1 MSEIKDN
8 KDNLEN
14 TAVDTEVENLFD
26 ESDATLEVTRDS
38 VLKSMDKTK
47 KRVKTAKKIGIA
59 IAVVL
64 LAFIIGLVVISV
76 SDSVK
81 NSLVTAMMPK
91 SISAGQTSNDKTFY
105 VEKNDKYD
113 KDKDEPIDA
122 WRFYYIGGDDGK
134 TKQYLDQGTYVSSA
148 NADPQSVA
156 AGFFLKANEKYNV
169 VKNVLKVIVAV
180 AVIALIAFL
189 IWVWYLAFCLREDK
203 KKLARLD
210 FDSANQQSVV
220 EDEQPKPKKLK
231 KSKKNRK

>member
-14 TAVDTEVENLFD
+14 TALDTEVENHFD
-26 ESDATLEVTRDS
+26 EQDASPEVTS
-38 VLKSMDKTK
+38 SAVLKSMEKTN

-64 LAFIIGLVVISV
+64 LAFIIGLVVISA

-91 SISAGQTSNDKTFY
+91 SISSDANDNYKTFY

-122 WRFYYIGGDDGK
+122 WKFYYIGGDDGK
-134 TKQYLDQGTYVSSA
+134 TKQYLDQGTYTSSV
-148 NADPQSVA
+148 NAEPQSVA

-169 VKNVLKVIVAV
+169 LKNVLKVIVAV

-189 IWVWYLAFCLREDK
+189 IWVWYLSFCMREDK
-203 KKLARLD
+203 KKLEKIN
-210 FDSANQQSVV
+210 FDLKEKDLVLENESS
-220 EDEQPKPKKLK
+220 KPKKLRK
-231 KSKKNRK
+231 LKKNKK

>member
-8 KDNLEN
+8 KDNFEN
-14 TAVDTEVENLFD
+14 TALDTEVENLFD
-26 ESDATLEVTRDS
+26 ETDASPEAARDAVLE
-38 VLKSMDKTK
+38 SMDKTK

-64 LAFIIGLVVISV
+64 LAFIIGLVVISA

-91 SISAGQTSNDKTFY
+91 SITAGQTSNDKTFY

-122 WRFYYIGGDDGK
+122 WKFYYIGGDDGK
-134 TKQYLDQGTYVSSA
+134 TKQYLDKGNYTSHVGGET
-148 NADPQSVA
+148 QSVA

-169 VKNVLKVIVAV
+169 VKNVLKVIVAI
-180 AVIALIAFL
+180 AVVALIAFL

-203 KKLARLD
+203 KKLAKLD
-210 FDSANQQSVV
+210 FDSATQQSFA
-220 EDEQPKPKKLK
+220 EDEQPKRKKLK
-231 KSKKNRK
+231 KSKKNKN